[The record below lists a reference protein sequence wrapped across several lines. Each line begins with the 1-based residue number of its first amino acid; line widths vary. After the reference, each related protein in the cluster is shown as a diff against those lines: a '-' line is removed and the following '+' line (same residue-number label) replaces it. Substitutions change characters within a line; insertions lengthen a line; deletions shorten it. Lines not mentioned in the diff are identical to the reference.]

1 MSQEVI
7 ARCFEYELKRLNSP
21 ECYFNSISNEFL
33 EKRDKIVQV
42 LKECGMK
49 PIVPDGGYF
58 ILADYSQLGL
68 FRNKKL
74 FCKQNKFLFN

>member
-1 MSQEVI
+1 VD
-7 ARCFEYELKRLNSP
+7 
-21 ECYFNSISNEFL
+21 
-33 EKRDKIVQV
+33 KRDKIVQV

-68 FRNKKL
+68 F
-74 FCKQNKFLFN
+74 